1 MNAFSWAVLLATAGS
16 LFTQCWLQWRQL
28 RSIARHRHTVP
39 AAFRDS
45 VTLDEHQKAADY
57 SSARTRLRMASLW
70 LDSALL
76 LALTFGGGIAAAA
89 NLAASLTAQ
98 PQLTGMLTIALC
110 LLASGVASLPLQLYG
125 TFVIER
131 RFGFSHVSVGLF
143 ISDQLKSLLLGVLL
157 GAPLLLAMLWLIDHG
172 GSHFWLWSWLLWCA
186 FALALSW
193 AYPTLIAPRFNR
205 FTPLSDAALQQ
216 RIQALL
222 QRCGFTSNGL
232 FVMDGSRRSSHG
244 NAYFTG
250 LGSNKR
256 IVFFDTLLARLDHAQ
271 IEAVLAHELG
281 HFHHGHIRSRIA
293 LSFASSLLFL
303 WLFGTLHQHPGFL
316 AGLHTPAGNSGASL
330 MLFMLCAPVM
340 TFWLTPLGSL
350 LSRRHEFQADAYAC
364 RHSSAA
370 DLIAALTLLYRDNAS
385 TLTPDPLH
393 SAFYDSH
400 PPASLRIAHLQG
412 SHHESA

>member
-28 RSIARHRHTVP
+28 RSIARHRHAVP
-39 AAFRDS
+39 AAFRNS
-45 VTLDEHQKAADY
+45 ITLDEHQKAADY

-89 NLAASLTAQ
+89 NLAAALTAQ
-98 PQLTGMLTIALC
+98 TQLSGMLTIALC

-157 GAPLLLAMLWLIDHG
+157 GAPLLLAVLWLIDHG

-186 FALALSW
+186 FALTLSW

-205 FTPLSDAALQQ
+205 FTPLSDAALQD

-256 IVFFDTLLARLDHAQ
+256 IVFFDTLLDRLDHSQ

-293 LSFASSLLFL
+293 LSFAGSLLFL
-303 WLFGTLHQHPGFL
+303 WLFGSLHQHPGFM

-400 PPASLRIAHLQG
+400 PPASLRIARLQG
-412 SHHESA
+412 NHHEPA

>member
-28 RSIARHRHTVP
+28 RSIARHRHAVP

-57 SSARTRLRMASLW
+57 SSARTRLRMVSLW

-89 NLAASLTAQ
+89 NLAGALTSQ

-110 LLASGVASLPLQLYG
+110 LLASGLASLPLQLYG

-157 GAPLLLAMLWLIDHG
+157 GAPLLLAILWLIDHG

-250 LGSNKR
+250 LGNNKR
-256 IVFFDTLLARLDHAQ
+256 IVFFDTLLDRLDHAQ

-293 LSFASSLLFL
+293 LSFAGSLLFL

-370 DLIAALTLLYRDNAS
+370 NLIAALTLLYRDNAS

-400 PPASLRIAHLQG
+400 PPASLRIARLQG
-412 SHHESA
+412 NHHEPA

>member
-16 LFTQCWLQWRQL
+16 LATQLWLQWRQL
-28 RSIARHRHTVP
+28 RSIARHRHAVP
-39 AAFRDS
+39 AAFRHS
-45 VTLDEHQKAADY
+45 ITLDEHQKAADY
-57 SSARTRLRMASLW
+57 SSARTRLRMASLC

-76 LALTFGGGIAAAA
+76 LLLTFGGGIALAA
-89 NLAASLTAQ
+89 NLASSFISQ
-98 PQLTGMLTIALC
+98 PAVGGTLTIAAC
-110 LLASGVASLPLQLYG
+110 LLASGIASLPLQLYG

-131 RFGFSHVSVGLF
+131 RFGFSHVSTGLF
-143 ISDQLKSLLLGVLL
+143 LADQLKGLLLGCLL

-172 GSHFWLWSWLLWCA
+172 GQLFWLWSWLLWCS
-186 FALALSW
+186 FVLALSW

-205 FTPLSDAALQQ
+205 FTPLADPALQQ

-250 LGSNKR
+250 LGNNKR
-256 IVFFDTLLARLDHAQ
+256 IVFFDTLLERLDHAQ

-293 LSFASSLLFL
+293 LSFAGSLVFL
-303 WLFGTLHQHPGFL
+303 WLFGTLHQHPAFL
-316 AGLHTPAGNSGASL
+316 AGLNTPAGNSGASL

-350 LSRRHEFQADAYAC
+350 LSRRHEFEADAYAS
-364 RHSSAA
+364 RHSSAQT
-370 DLIAALTLLYRDNAS
+370 LISALTLLYRDNAS

>member
-1 MNAFSWAVLLATAGS
+1 MT
-16 LFTQCWLQWRQL
+16 
-28 RSIARHRHTVP
+28 
-39 AAFRDS
+39 
-45 VTLDEHQKAADY
+45 
-57 SSARTRLRMASLW
+57 SLW

-89 NLAASLTAQ
+89 NLAAALTTQ
-98 PQLTGMLTIALC
+98 PQLSGMLTIALC
-110 LLASGVASLPLQLYG
+110 LLASSIASLPLQLYG

-157 GAPLLLAMLWLIDHG
+157 GAPLLLAVLWLIDHG
-172 GSHFWLWSWLLWCA
+172 GQLFWLWSWLLWCA

-205 FTPLSDAALQQ
+205 FTPLSDAALQD

-250 LGSNKR
+250 LGNNKR
-256 IVFFDTLLARLDHAQ
+256 IVFFDTLLDRLDHSQ

-293 LSFASSLLFL
+293 LSFAGSLLFL

-330 MLFMLCAPVM
+330 MLVMLCAPVM

-364 RHSSAA
+364 RHSSTA

-400 PPASLRIAHLQG
+400 PPASLRIARLQG
-412 SHHESA
+412 NHHEPA

>member
-28 RSIARHRHTVP
+28 RSIARHRHAVP
-39 AAFRDS
+39 AAFRNS
-45 VTLDEHQKAADY
+45 ITLDEHQKAADY

-70 LDSALL
+70 LDSVLL

-98 PQLTGMLTIALC
+98 PQLSGMLTIALC
-110 LLASGVASLPLQLYG
+110 LLASSIASLPLQLYG

-131 RFGFSHVSVGLF
+131 RFGFSHVSAGLF

-157 GAPLLLAMLWLIDHG
+157 GAPLLLAVLWLIDHG
-172 GSHFWLWSWLLWCA
+172 GQLFWLWSWLLWCA

-205 FTPLSDAALQQ
+205 FTPLSDTALQD

-250 LGSNKR
+250 LGNNKR
-256 IVFFDTLLARLDHAQ
+256 IVFFDTLLDRLDHSQ

-293 LSFASSLLFL
+293 LSFAGSLLFL

-400 PPASLRIAHLQG
+400 PPASLRIARLQG
-412 SHHESA
+412 NHHEPA